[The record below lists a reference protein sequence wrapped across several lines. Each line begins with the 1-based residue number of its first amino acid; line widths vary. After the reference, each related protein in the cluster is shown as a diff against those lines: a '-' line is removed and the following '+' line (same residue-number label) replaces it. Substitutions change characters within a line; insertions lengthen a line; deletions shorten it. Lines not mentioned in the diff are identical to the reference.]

1 MKDCHSNT
9 FLLPFTLVGC
19 CCRRSQISSSPRRR
33 LVVLRSRTHQCRT
46 RSRPSR
52 RVMTHG
58 SVPATTSRRRPDPTE
73 ATHRSRRASNR
84 SNRARRQRSTN
95 TLPGSC
101 WLTLPLLT
109 STPAEP
115 GAWHLERDQWTSS
128 RRPKM
133 TRSSRLVQQKRTYQ
147 YLAQQ
152 SLLNILA
159 VSLLVAV
166 DGCLRF
172 WRVNCVNSCN

>member
-9 FLLPFTLVGC
+9 FLLPFTLAGC
-19 CCRRSQISSSPRRR
+19 CYRRSQISSSPRRR

-58 SVPATTSRRRPDPTE
+58 SVPATTIRRRPDPTE

-101 WLTLPLLT
+101 WRTLPLLT

-115 GAWHLERDQWTSS
+115 GACEVHPATRHLEGDQWTSS

-152 SLLNILA
+152 SLLNILV

-172 WRVNCVNSCN
+172 